1 MHQTYRKGNVTFL
14 FAHYA
19 IVSTYKTRGDNFD
32 CVLFF
37 KKKVKVNVVL
47 LTTHRLSEWVAA
59 AAPEMGRPPAAAAR
73 AAGGPR
79 RRSEGLGQSPR
90 GKERHNR
97 L

>member
-37 KKKVKVNVVL
+37 KKKSQ
-47 LTTHRLSEWVAA
+47 SERRASYNSPSVR
-59 AAPEMGRPPAAAAR
+59 MGGS
-73 AAGGPR
+73 GGPR
-79 RRSEGLGQSPR
+79 DGSSTSGGSAGSRGSTSAFRGFRSKS
-90 GKERHNR
+90 
-97 L
+97 